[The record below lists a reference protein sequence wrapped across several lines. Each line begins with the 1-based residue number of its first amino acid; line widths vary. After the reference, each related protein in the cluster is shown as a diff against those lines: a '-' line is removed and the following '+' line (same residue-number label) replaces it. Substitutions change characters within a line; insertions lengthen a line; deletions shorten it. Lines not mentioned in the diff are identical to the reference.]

1 VEVLMKGCDSVHN
14 GLCFVYFIKV
24 DEASRTNAREKV
36 ILPIEVRNKL
46 RETQVI
52 TTHEMVMIVAEGLQ
66 NQANNLLYEK
76 SLNFSFCLK
85 SFVKAKAC
93 NSKHNWHH
101 INN

>member
-1 VEVLMKGCDSVHN
+1 MKGCDSVHN

-52 TTHEMVMIVAEGLQ
+52 TTRDGHDCGRGCTK
-66 NQANNLLYEK
+66 NQANILLYTIII
-76 SLNFSFCLK
+76 LFF
-85 SFVKAKAC
+85 
-93 NSKHNWHH
+93 
-101 INN
+101 

>member
-1 VEVLMKGCDSVHN
+1 MKGCDSVHN

-52 TTHEMVMIVAEGLQ
+52 TTRDGHDCGRGFTKSSQQFTLR
-66 NQANNLLYEK
+66 EK
-76 SLNFSFCLK
+76 SEFFFLSKIICK
-85 SFVKAKAC
+85 SKSMQFETQLAPY
-93 NSKHNWHH
+93 N
-101 INN
+101 